1 MLSAL
6 TRLTWLLRPMYWRD
20 VSAPDP
26 PPLFTYPE
34 DGLTD
39 DDGGDYLMTHDL
51 TVFLTQD

>member
-39 DDGGDYLMTHDL
+39 DDGGDYLMTNDL